1 MEMNEKTLL
10 GAEAKNI
17 LSGLISFTESN
28 IPTMVSELK
37 TITEHEFCLNI
48 SEIVKNNFSFSKSE
62 EPQGLDKKVHTKSSI
77 KIN

>member
-17 LSGLISFTESN
+17 LGGLLSFTESKV
-28 IPTMVSELK
+28 PTMVAELK
-37 TITEHEFCLNI
+37 TITENEFCLNI

-62 EPQGLDKKVHTKSSI
+62 EPQGLDKKVHNKSSI